1 MSMHNESSRKTLCRV
16 ATATAA
22 LLFSAGV
29 ALAQAP
35 QSAPAPQGG
44 GMDRGAT
51 GHEGMGHEGMGHEGM
66 GHEGMGHEGMGHE
79 GMGHEGMGHEG
90 MGHEG
95 MGHEGMG
102 HEGMGHEGMAGMGGM
117 DHGGG
122 GMDGM
127 MGGMDHGG
135 GMMRHMLCGVTEHV
149 EGRLAYLKAE
159 LKLTDAQQA
168 AWNTFADAYRATTQK
183 TAKVCAAMDAAGA
196 DHAMHKGVL
205 GHLTMMEHHMSD
217 HLDSLRG
224 LKGALEPLFAALTE
238 EQKKTADHALTN
250 VMDVGMGK
258 MMGH

>member
-1 MSMHNESSRKTLCRV
+1 MNMHNKSSRKTLCRV

-44 GMDRGAT
+44 GMDRGA
-51 GHEGMGHEGMGHEGM
+51 MGHEGMGHEGM
-66 GHEGMGHEGMGHE
+66 GHEMK
-79 GMGHEGMGHEG
+79 
-90 MGHEG
+90 
-95 MGHEGMG
+95 
-102 HEGMGHEGMAGMGGM
+102 GMAGMGGM

-127 MGGMDHGG
+127 MGGMESGMG

-196 DHAMHKGVL
+196 DRSMHKGVL
-205 GHLTMMEHHMSD
+205 GQLTMMEHHMSD

-238 EQKKTADHALTN
+238 EQKKAADHALTN